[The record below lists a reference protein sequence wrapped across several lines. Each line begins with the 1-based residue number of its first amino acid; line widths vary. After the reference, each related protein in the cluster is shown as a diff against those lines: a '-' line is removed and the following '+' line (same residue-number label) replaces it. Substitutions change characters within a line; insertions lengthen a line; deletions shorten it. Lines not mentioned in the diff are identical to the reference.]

1 MKSVVHQLRRKGVL
15 SFCRLVLPL
24 LALVVLGNAVCLGQ
38 QSRSYWTVQNT
49 EPLPPPAP
57 PYDGQAESMPGIE
70 GCPPAPQ
77 DTALGALSADIT
89 LLDRNG
95 QPVTGDRLPPNCA
108 SQVFTEVQVP
118 PANMNCG
125 TCEPSL
131 CELLQLAWFCHT
143 PLYFEESLLERH
155 GMQSCYCQ
163 PLSSACHFYG
173 SVLLLPA
180 KMSHKCLCTCV
191 SSAHPCD

>member
-1 MKSVVHQLRRKGVL
+1 MLTVEHSLRRKA
-15 SFCRLVLPL
+15 FRIHEIILPL
-24 LALVVLGNAVCLGQ
+24 IAIWMLGSAVCEAQ
-38 QSRSYWTVQNT
+38 QPRSYWTVQQS
-49 EPLPPPAP
+49 EQLPPPLPPQN
-57 PYDGQAESMPGIE
+57 GQVQPMQSIA

-77 DTALGALSADIT
+77 DTPLGALTADTT
-89 LLDRNG
+89 LVDRNG
-95 QPVTGDRLPPNCA
+95 QAVTGDRLPPNCA
-108 SQVFTEVQVP
+108 TQVFSEVQVP
-118 PANMNCG
+118 PELGCD

-155 GMQSCYCQ
+155 GICSCYCQ

-173 SVLLLPA
+173 TVLLLPA
-180 KMSHKCLCTCV
+180 KMSHKCLCSCV

>member
-1 MKSVVHQLRRKGVL
+1 MKTCDLTLRAL
-15 SFCRLVLPL
+15 SLFLLVM
-24 LALVVLGNAVCLGQ
+24 LANAVCLAQ
-38 QSRSYWTVQNT
+38 PPRSYWTVQQT
-49 EPLPPPAP
+49 ETLPPPIP
-57 PYDGQAESMPGIE
+57 PQNGQPPMQPMV

-77 DTALGALSADIT
+77 DTALGELNADIT
-89 LLDRNG
+89 LMDRNG

-108 SQVFTEVQVP
+108 TQVFTEVQVP
-118 PANMNCG
+118 PAASCG

-155 GMQSCYCQ
+155 GIQSCYCQ